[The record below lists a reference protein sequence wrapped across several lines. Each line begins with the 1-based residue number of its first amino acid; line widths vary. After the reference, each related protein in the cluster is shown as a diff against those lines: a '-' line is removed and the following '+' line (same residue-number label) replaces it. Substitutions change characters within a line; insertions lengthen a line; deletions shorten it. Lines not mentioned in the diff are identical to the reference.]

1 MIKVGDKVKIVY
13 SHQLADMKMIPLVNR
28 MGEIFDIKIKD
39 TKTPGVWLKIL
50 NELDEAEEWF
60 VPIQSIRTKEYYYR
74 KRNTKILKSF
84 DI

>member
-28 MGEIFDIKIKD
+28 MGEILDIKIKD

-50 NELDEAEEWF
+50 NDLDETEEWF

-84 DI
+84 EI

>member
-28 MGEIFDIKIKD
+28 MGEILDIKIKD

-50 NELDEAEEWF
+50 NDLDEVEEWF

>member
-28 MGEIFDIKIKD
+28 MGEILDIKIKD

>member
-13 SHQLADMKMIPLVNR
+13 SNQLADMKMIPLVNR
-28 MGEIFDIKIKD
+28 MGEILDIKIKD

-74 KRNTKILKSF
+74 KKNTKILKSF

>member
-28 MGEIFDIKIKD
+28 MGEILDIKIKD

-50 NELDEAEEWF
+50 NDLDETEEWF

>member
-13 SHQLADMKMIPLVNR
+13 SNQLADMKMIPLVNR
-28 MGEIFDIKIKD
+28 MGEILDIKIKD

-50 NELDEAEEWF
+50 NQLDEAEEWF

-74 KRNTKILKSF
+74 KKNTKILKSF

>member
-28 MGEIFDIKIKD
+28 RGEILDIKIKD

>member
-28 MGEIFDIKIKD
+28 MGEILDIKIKD

-50 NELDEAEEWF
+50 NDLDEAEEWF

>member
-13 SHQLADMKMIPLVNR
+13 SYQLADMKMIPLVNR
-28 MGEIFDIKIKD
+28 MGVVLEVKVKGA
-39 TKTPGVWLKIL
+39 KVPGVWLKVN

-60 VPIQSIRTKEYYYR
+60 VPIQSIRTKEFYYR
-74 KRNTKILKSF
+74 RKNTKILKSF

>member
-13 SHQLADMKMIPLVNR
+13 SNQLADMKMIPLVNR
-28 MGEIFDIKIKD
+28 MGEILDIKIKD

-50 NELDEAEEWF
+50 NELDEVEEWF

-74 KRNTKILKSF
+74 KKNTKILKSF

>member
-13 SHQLADMKMIPLVNR
+13 SNQLADMKMIPLVNR
-28 MGEIFDIKIKD
+28 MGEILDIKIKH

-74 KRNTKILKSF
+74 KKNTKILKSF